1 CIRSKFAAVATVSS
15 RRSTILLCRGIL
27 LTGTALAQLAAL
39 KGAPA
44 PALKAKWRTLFD
56 TEPPPYNRRFL
67 ESRLAYHIQELT
79 YGGLKK
85 ETVERLRV
93 LGKQY
98 DRKAGERPK
107 GRGQRLPIAGTRLIR
122 EW

>member
-1 CIRSKFAAVATVSS
+1 MTDPI
-15 RRSTILLCRGIL
+15 
-27 LTGTALAQLAAL
+27 LAQLAAL

-67 ESRLAYHIQELT
+67 ESRLAYRIQELA

-98 DRKAGERPK
+98 DGKAGERPK
-107 GRGQRLPIAGTRLIR
+107 GRGQRLRSPGPALSANGKG
-122 EW
+122 